1 MATKSQR
8 PKGRDDALSSLN
20 MAIDALNR
28 AKETTSIIPA
38 EAAFTSAIVLLTMI
52 KVGFLPVHVARLL
65 TNVYR
70 TR

>member
-20 MAIDALNR
+20 VAIDALNR
-28 AKETTSIIPA
+28 AKEATGITPA
-38 EAAFTSAIVLLTMI
+38 EAAFTSATVLLIMI
-52 KVGFLPVHVARLL
+52 KVGFLPVHVGRLL
-65 TNVYR
+65 TNLYR